1 MCVAS
6 VRRVESR
13 MKEEAMA
20 SSQKVL
26 VTAVGR
32 QRTLGSVLPNTEVT
46 RSTGLLGCSY
56 DS

>member
-1 MCVAS
+1 VAS

-13 MKEEAMA
+13 MKEEEAMA